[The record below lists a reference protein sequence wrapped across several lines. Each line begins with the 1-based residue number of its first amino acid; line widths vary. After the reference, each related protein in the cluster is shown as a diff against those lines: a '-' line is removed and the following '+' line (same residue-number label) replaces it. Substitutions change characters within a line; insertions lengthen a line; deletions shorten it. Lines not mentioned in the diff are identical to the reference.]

1 MYIKM
6 AGIEFKVFR
15 VEKVFGENFDEEDED
30 EEDDESAISDYG
42 DEDYSTDEDL
52 YPAAGKLDNID
63 WDVDNSVDAT
73 KMLYKIC
80 KIERRYLDD
89 ISTFCAE
96 YNKTDYQNDD
106 RYRQLDYWLQSE
118 VNEYIKRLGS
128 TNVDINQ
135 WCPLLDKK
143 INAYQ
148 DVYRRD
154 LLAFKQIG
162 FNVDIHAVV
171 LLYNGEY
178 QGHVY
183 IWNQPKIKQKRRSTE
198 KKEKHLMVMGIRN
211 RIDTIWNRDDSS
223 LRNIALYLFEGV
235 RLFADY
241 LDLTKIAIVEPF
253 AVIEQIVT
261 KIGFVNSFVSAE
273 IIGNS
278 ISEYSS
284 TRKFQCYVS
293 NTIDQPFIEGNF
305 NLDIV

>member
-1 MYIKM
+1 M

-63 WDVDNSVDAT
+63 WNVDNSADAT

-80 KIERRYLDD
+80 EIERRRLAD

-106 RYRQLDYWLQSE
+106 RYRQLDYWLQSD

-162 FNVDIHAVV
+162 FNVDIYAVV